1 MCCALFHSKVHWDEV
16 LGTSWIVSLY
26 HLRGDLYGNPGGSAS
41 TRMSK
46 LPRGFW
52 VGVSAQN
59 FSPLLWHSHFV
70 VVVDDA
76 LINKIIF

>member
-1 MCCALFHSKVHWDEV
+1 MKSWVHYALLACITSEVSYMETLGQNRSKF
-16 LGTSWIVSLY
+16 
-26 HLRGDLYGNPGGSAS
+26 GGW
-41 TRMSK
+41 TNTQMSK

-70 VVVDDA
+70 VVVVDDDDH
-76 LINKIIF
+76 INKRIF